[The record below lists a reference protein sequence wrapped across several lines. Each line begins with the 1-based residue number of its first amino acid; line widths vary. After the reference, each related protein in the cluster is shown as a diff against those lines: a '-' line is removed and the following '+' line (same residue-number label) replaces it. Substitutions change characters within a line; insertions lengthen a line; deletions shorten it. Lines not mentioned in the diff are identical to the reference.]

1 MSLGTFRQR
10 PVRRRWLF
18 GITTTAMVAFI
29 ALFVTSALGV
39 LPGSPS
45 NFEAGD
51 GDMIVTTPGNNDWAS
66 VAFTRVDDLESVTN
80 DDSFQPGQKQDTT
93 CPVVEGHK
101 NPPKDDFTDIAE
113 FSETNATTGDVY
125 LYGATIRVAENGN
138 ASENVELNQ
147 GTGGTC
153 PGSTLLARVAGDKL
167 IAIDYVSGGPQ
178 FHVLTWVTSGACFV
192 SNDAPPCWGAT
203 VVTLDPNTTEGAVN
217 ASPITAANN
226 PINHL
231 ALNAG
236 QFAEFGVNL
245 VASGIIPAGSCK
257 SFTQT
262 VFESRSSGSSF
273 VSTVKDVA
281 ISQRQINVCP
291 TLTIKKVG
299 SDGGSQAGAVFT
311 LYSGSGTGGPI
322 VGTCTINA
330 DGNCVNNAPNSTFPP
345 SFTLNPGTYT
355 LDETTV
361 PPGYIKDASLPVT
374 FTLAASEPRTINVT
388 DVTLANLSVTKVG
401 SDGGSQAG
409 AVFTLYSGPD
419 TSGTIVGTC
428 TVNAAGNCVND
439 APGSTFPPSFANLS
453 PGTYTLDET
462 TVPPGYSKDP
472 TLPTTFTLAQ
482 NESKTFPA
490 TDIRQVGAIRIL
502 KRSTKTGNL
511 VSTAGAVFSYDG
523 SSVTDNGAGDNDPAI
538 GSICVSGLASG
549 SYTVNE
555 TSPPPGYGAASESGL
570 NAVAVTGTNCVNN
583 LPSDPPGVVTFTNP
597 PLADI
602 QVNFRDG
609 GSGETSLAEPLACDN
624 PTGTS
629 STTPAPGWGSS
640 LTVTGIQAGSTTITV
655 TCTIKIDP

>member
-18 GITTTAMVAFI
+18 GITTTALVAFLG
-29 ALFVTSALGV
+29 LFVTSALGI

-45 NFEAGD
+45 RFESGD
-51 GDMIVTTPGNNDWAS
+51 GDMVVTIPGNNDWAS
-66 VAFTRVDDLESVTN
+66 VAFTRVDDVENATN

-113 FSETNATTGDVY
+113 FSETNAATGDVY
-125 LYGATIRVAENGN
+125 LYGATIRFAANGN
-138 ASENVELNQ
+138 ASENLELNQ
-147 GTGGTC
+147 GTAGAC

-178 FHVLTWVTSGACFV
+178 FHVLTWVTSGACEV
-192 SNDAPPCWGAT
+192 SSDAPPCWGPAT
-203 VVTLDPNTTEGAVN
+203 LLNPAAAEGAVN
-217 ASPITAANN
+217 ASPITAADN

-231 ALNAG
+231 ALDAG

-245 VASGIIPAGSCK
+245 VAAGIIPAGSCE
-257 SFTQT
+257 SFTQS

-273 VSTVKDVA
+273 VSTVKDIS
-281 ISQRQINVCP
+281 ISQRQISTCP

-311 LYSGSGTGGPI
+311 LYSGSGTGGPV

-330 DGNCVNNAPNSTFPP
+330 DGNCVNNAPGSTFPP
-345 SFTLNPGTYT
+345 TFKLNAGTYT

-361 PPGYIKDASLPVT
+361 PNGYSKDASLPLT
-374 FTLAASEPRTINVT
+374 FTLAASETKTITVT
-388 DVTLANLSVTKVG
+388 DVKLANLIVKKVG
-401 SDGGSQAG
+401 SVGGSQVG
-409 AVFTLYSGPD
+409 AVFTLYSGSD
-419 TSGTIVGTC
+419 TSGAVVGTC
-428 TVNAAGNCVND
+428 TVNADGNCVND
-439 APGSTFPPSFANLS
+439 AAGSTFPPSFGNLS

-462 TVPPGYSKDP
+462 TVPSGYDKDAS
-472 TLPTTFTLAQ
+472 LPATFTLAQ
-482 NESKTFPA
+482 NETKTITF
-490 TDIRQVGAIRIL
+490 TDIRQVGAIKIL
-502 KRSTKTGNL
+502 KKSTKTGNL
-511 VSTAGAVFSYDG
+511 VSQAGAVFSYDG
-523 SSVTDNGAGDNDPAI
+523 SSVTDNGAGDSDSAI
-538 GSICVSGLASG
+538 DSICVSGLASG

-555 TSPPPGYGAASESGL
+555 TSPPHGYGATSESGQT
-570 NAVAVTGTNCVNN
+570 AVALTGTNCDSN
-583 LPSDPPGVVTFTNP
+583 LPSGSGVVTFTNP

-609 GSGETSLAEPLACDN
+609 GSGETSLSEPLACDN
-624 PTGTS
+624 PSGSS
-629 STTPAPGWGSS
+629 STVPAAGWGSS
-640 LTVTGIQAGSTTITV
+640 LTVTGVQAGATTITI